1 MASLDT
7 SCLVRWFL
15 GDIPQQCA
23 QVEALVTS
31 GRSLYVDD
39 AAIIETI
46 FVLEKG
52 SHLSRPTIQAFFI
65 AAMAR
70 PIQLNRTL
78 WAAVLDVWT
87 THPKL
92 SVIDV
97 YLAQKACN
105 LHEEPLYI
113 FDTKMVNQLATCS
126 LLGGGKIPHYG
137 AKSRHE
143 G

>member
-7 SCLVRWFL
+7 NCLVRWFL

-31 GRSLYVDD
+31 GTSLYVDD

-52 SHLSRPTIQAFFI
+52 SHLSRPTIQAFFT

-70 PIQLNRTL
+70 PIQLNRTV
-78 WAAVLDVWT
+78 WTAVLDVWT

-92 SVIDV
+92 SVVDV
-97 YLAQKACN
+97 YLAQKACDT
-105 LHEEPLYI
+105 HEEPLYT
-113 FDTKMVNQLATCS
+113 FDAKMVNQLTNASTVPALS
-126 LLGGGKIPHYG
+126 
-137 AKSRHE
+137 
-143 G
+143 